1 MSNDYEIFE
10 GKSLSDVFKEIHQ
23 NSEVKRIQ
31 IESMLSHLTSMVVT
45 PDDALQL
52 VPVIKEYMDVAV
64 KNDEQL
70 VKIAA
75 IVVKILQAEMRGGS
89 TDELLT
95 ESEKEQLMQSIEEEV
110 DIIQKESYLISD
122 STDKISKK
130 IDDVE
135 KN

>member
-45 PDDALQL
+45 PDDAIQL

-122 STDKISKK
+122 SKSKISKK